1 MLVIVMEVIVWQEDE
16 FEKGDEE
23 AERRIGNCVGVDDE
37 DILEQPS
44 FGAGQALIQTCS
56 FHI

>member
-1 MLVIVMEVIVWQEDE
+1 MEVIVWQEEE